1 MFISSLGYY
10 AENYTNQGMI
20 MRLSGAVAFLFVIG
34 LSGCKNLTDL
44 RSKEPDLTLASS
56 KSVDSVA
63 ECLLFGWQSQ
73 KLLDGSTINTFLQP
87 YPGGKTVYTE
97 NYTAAADIVKY
108 DTGTQVRLYLRSWY
122 IRDTFGKIAKTCI

>member
-1 MFISSLGYY
+1 
-10 AENYTNQGMI
+10 
-20 MRLSGAVAFLFVIG
+20 MRLSGALAFLLVIG

-56 KSVDSVA
+56 KSVESVA

-73 KLLDGSTINTFLQP
+73 KLLDGSTINTFIQP

-108 DTGTQVRLYLRSWY
+108 DAGTQVRLYLRSWY
-122 IRDTFGKIAKTCI
+122 IRDSFEKISKTCI

>member
-1 MFISSLGYY
+1 
-10 AENYTNQGMI
+10 
-20 MRLSGAVAFLFVIG
+20 MRFSRTVVLLLVIG
-34 LSGCKNLTDL
+34 VSGCKNLTDL
-44 RSKEPDLTLASS
+44 RSKDPDLTLTSS
-56 KSVDSVA
+56 KPPQEVA

-73 KLLDGSTINTFLQP
+73 KLLDGSTINTFIQP

-108 DTGTQVRLYLRSWY
+108 DAGSQVRLYLRSWY